1 MPQSK
6 QQATT
11 AIIKAEWSDLIV
23 EYGRLVHTGD
33 FDFTMPKNAI
43 SVAFAPHDRVTWS
56 VDGEKAQTTS
66 LPAGSV
72 FVYSSREFVW
82 HQRDKE
88 SEYVNIFVEPQ
99 LINQLAVDNGISTP
113 IELEHRVIFP
123 DPTILHVAQLLKSE
137 VVNNGLAG
145 NLYVESL
152 RNLLAIHLLRNYG
165 GVSQKSPT
173 TEVGVIDCLKLKQIK
188 DYIEDNL
195 SEELAIA
202 NLAALVPM
210 SEFHFARTFKTLTGE
225 PPYRYI
231 LQRRIER
238 AKILLKV
245 TRFSAAEIAYQVGF
259 SNPSHFTAQFRKL
272 LGVTPK
278 QYRDSVMV

>member
-1 MPQSK
+1 MLQHK
-6 QQATT
+6 QQAK
-11 AIIKAEWSDLIV
+11 ASIIKASWSDLIV
-23 EYGRLVHTGD
+23 EYGRLEKVGD
-33 FDFTMPKNAI
+33 FDFAMPKHII

-56 VDGEKAQTTS
+56 VDGGTAQSTP

-72 FVYSSREFVW
+72 FIYSSREFVW
-82 HQRDKE
+82 HRREKN
-88 SEYVNIFVEPQ
+88 SEYVNLLLEPKV
-99 LINQLAVDNGISTP
+99 INQLANDNGISTP

-137 VVNNGLAG
+137 VVNGGLAG

-152 RNLLAIHLLRNYG
+152 RNLLAIHLLRNYT
-165 GVSQKSPT
+165 GVSEKSSS
-173 TEVGVIDCLKLKQIK
+173 EAGVLDTFKLQQIK
-188 DYIEDNL
+188 DYIEENL
-195 SEELAIA
+195 AEELTNAH
-202 NLAALVPM
+202 LAALVPM
-210 SEFHFARTFKTLTGE
+210 SEFHFARTFKTLVGE
-225 PPYRYI
+225 PPHRYI

-245 TRFSAAEIAYQVGF
+245 TKFSGAEIAYQVGF

-278 QYRDSVMV
+278 IYRNCS